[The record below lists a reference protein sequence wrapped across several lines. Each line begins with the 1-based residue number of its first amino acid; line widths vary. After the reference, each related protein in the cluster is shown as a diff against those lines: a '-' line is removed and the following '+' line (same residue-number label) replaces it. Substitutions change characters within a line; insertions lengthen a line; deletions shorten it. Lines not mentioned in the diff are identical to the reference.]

1 MNVRRFTLPMMPL
14 HHTFVIEEKKKT
26 IKKLNQYLLLK
37 KIGSGSSSKVYVAL
51 DTETNEYYAAKVIKI
66 SEKTDGGNGLL
77 LLQREI
83 RLLKKFSHPNVIRLH
98 KVLNAPKN
106 GYVCM
111 LLEYADCGSLGSKI
125 AEKIP
130 FTEDVIASIFKQI
143 ADGLMYLHEKENIV
157 HRDVKPSN
165 ILLFSEGYAKLTDFG
180 IGHTFQSAETV
191 IGTPAY
197 QAPELFEDEEENEE
211 DINPTKED
219 VWSLGITL
227 YETAFG
233 VLPYSGSNLFEI
245 VNDIRSRPLQFP
257 REHGRS
263 PELIDLISQML
274 RVDPGARIP
283 LEEVVR
289 HPFMQRALDIIPLKK
304 RRQVKTEDIDPSAIT
319 EIEAEVWDENRS
331 FAPTVCFKI

>member
-1 MNVRRFTLPMMPL
+1 MNVRRFTLPIMPL
-14 HHTFVIEEKKKT
+14 QHTFVIEEKKKT

-37 KIGSGSSSKVYVAL
+37 KIGSGSSSKVYVAQ
-51 DTETNEYYAAKVIKI
+51 DTITDEYYAAKVIKI

-77 LLQREI
+77 VLQREI
-83 RLLKKFSHPNVIRLH
+83 RLLKKFSHPNVIKLH
-98 KVLNAPKN
+98 EVLNAPKN

-111 LLEYADCGSLGSKI
+111 LLEYADCGSLENMINAKTYFS
-125 AEKIP
+125 EE
-130 FTEDVIASIFKQI
+130 FIASIFKQI
-143 ADGLMYLHEKENIV
+143 AEGLIYLHEKENIV

-165 ILLFSEGYAKLTDFG
+165 ILLFSKGTAKLTDFG

-197 QAPELFEDEEENEE
+197 QAPELFEDEEEYED

-245 VNDIRSRPLQFP
+245 VNDIKSRPLKFP
-257 REHGRS
+257 EEHNRS
-263 PELIDLISQML
+263 EELLDLIVNML
-274 RVDPGARIP
+274 RVDPNKRVS
-283 LEEVVR
+283 LEEVKK
-289 HPFMQRALDIIPLKK
+289 HPFIQKALDVIPLKK
-304 RRQVKTEDIDPSAIT
+304 PNPIKTDDIDPSAIT

-331 FAPTVCFKI
+331 FAPILF